1 MKKNVLSLSL
11 ILSLYS
17 CKNEYTDALK
27 SDIRSIDWQIEM
39 NEKSLKYWNHVHD
52 SVMMTDEPNLS
63 ILYLC
68 RDERNKIYD
77 ENKELREKRHEKEL
91 EIKKNSHFWDRK

>member
-1 MKKNVLSLSL
+1 MKKIVLSLSL

-39 NEKSLKYWNHVHD
+39 NENSIKYWTNVFD
-52 SVMMTDEPNLS
+52 SVSMADEPSLS
-63 ILYLC
+63 VLYVS
-68 RDERNKIYD
+68 RDELNKLND
-77 ENKELREKRHEKEL
+77 KNKELREKRHEKEL